1 MPSDASGFWPIT
13 VVVVELLFKLAFIG
27 FVLMRRRPAAVTLAW
42 VAVILALPLMG
53 VILYLLVGEIRL
65 GRRRIHKHREIVA
78 TIESSTPFVCA
89 SVQSVHHRINPAFS
103 HIAVLAE
110 SAGGNEPLGG
120 NDMRLIGD
128 TDVFLQS
135 LIEDI
140 DNARHH
146 CHLLFYIFLTDHSG
160 TRVSEA
166 LMRAAQR
173 GVACRLL
180 VDGVGSSA
188 FVRSELR
195 QRLGAAGVQVVAA
208 LAVNPFR
215 MLLARVDLRNHRK
228 VAVIDG
234 VIGYTG
240 SQNIADAEFAPKPRY
255 APWVDAMIRVEGPM
269 TWDLQ
274 VLFIEDWFLDTDE
287 TLADLLH
294 IHPVPQAD
302 NIIGQV
308 IGTGPNSF
316 TEALRQLNQ
325 AMFHAARKELIVT
338 TPYFVPDDA
347 TLTAL
352 CATARRGVDTMLV
365 LPARNDSPLVA
376 AASRSHYEDLLAS
389 GVRIYEFQKGLLHAK
404 TVTVDRDLALISTAN
419 LDRRSF
425 ELNFEVSVVVYDD
438 DFASQLRFLQR
449 GYIAESR
456 LVEPA
461 QWNRRLLAAKLWH
474 NAAGTLSP
482 LL

>member
-1 MPSDASGFWPIT
+1 MLTNAAGFWPIT
-13 VVVVELLFKLAFIG
+13 FVVLELLVRLGFIG
-27 FVLMRRRPAAVTLAW
+27 LVLMRRRPASVTLAW
-42 VAVILALPLMG
+42 VVVILAVPLLG
-53 VILYLLVGEIRL
+53 IILYLLVGEVRL
-65 GRRRIHKHREIVA
+65 GRRRIQKHRDIVA
-78 TIESSTPFVCA
+78 RIESSQPFVCA
-89 SVQSVHHRINPAFS
+89 SVQSVHQRIDPAFS

-110 SAGGNEPLGG
+110 SAGENEPLGG
-120 NDMRLIGD
+120 NAMRLIGD
-128 TDVFLQS
+128 TPVFIQS
-135 LIEDI
+135 LVEDI
-140 DNARHH
+140 DNAQHH
-146 CHLLFYIFLTDHSG
+146 CHLLFYIFLADYSG
-160 TRVSEA
+160 TRVAEA

-180 VDGVGSSA
+180 VDGVGSNTFLKSGLHT
-188 FVRSELR
+188 RLR
-195 QRLGAAGVQVVAA
+195 EAGVRVVEA

-228 VAVIDG
+228 IAVIDG

-240 SQNIADAEFAPKPRY
+240 SQNIADAEFAPKPRF
-255 APWVDAMIRVEGPM
+255 APWVDAMIRVEGPLA
-269 TWDLQ
+269 WDLQ
-274 VLFIEDWFLDTDE
+274 VLFIEDWYMDTDE
-287 TLADLLH
+287 SLDDLLH
-294 IHPVPQAD
+294 IHPVPQPD

-325 AMFHAARKELIVT
+325 AMFHTARQELIVT

-376 AASRSHYEDLLAS
+376 AASRSHYDELLAC

-449 GYIAESR
+449 GYIGESR

-461 QWNRRLLAAKLWH
+461 QWNRRLLPAKLWH

>member
-1 MPSDASGFWPIT
+1 MPTGATGFWPIA
-13 VVVVELLFKLAFIG
+13 VVAVEMLIRIG
-27 FVLMRRRPAAVTLAW
+27 FIVIVLIRRRPAAVTLAW
-42 VAVILALPLMG
+42 IVVILALPVVG
-53 VILYLLVGEIRL
+53 VILYLLVGEVRL
-65 GRRRIHKHREIVA
+65 GRRRIQQHRDIVSK
-78 TIESSTPFVCA
+78 IEASVPFVCA
-89 SVQSVHHRINPAFS
+89 SVQSVHSRIDPAFS

-120 NDMRLIGD
+120 NAMQLMGE
-128 TDVFLQS
+128 TDVFIQS
-135 LIEDI
+135 LVEDI
-140 DNARHH
+140 DNAHFH
-146 CHLLFYIFLTDHSG
+146 CNLLFYIYLADHSG
-160 TRVSEA
+160 TRVAEA
-166 LMRAAQR
+166 LMRAARR

-180 VDGVGSSA
+180 VDAVGSNA
-188 FVRSELR
+188 FVKSDLHRQLR
-195 QRLGAAGVQVVAA
+195 EAGVRVVEA

-228 VAVIDG
+228 LAIIDG

-240 SQNIADAEFAPKPRY
+240 SQNISDAEFAPKPRF
-255 APWVDAMIRVEGPM
+255 APWVDTTLRIEGPLV
-269 TWDLQ
+269 WDLQ
-274 VLFIEDWFLDTDE
+274 VLFIEDWYLDTDE
-287 TLADLLH
+287 SLADMLH
-294 IHPVPQAD
+294 IHPVPQPD

-316 TEALRQLNQ
+316 NEALRQLNQ
-325 AMFHAARKELIVT
+325 AMFHAARHELIVT

-347 TLTAL
+347 TMTAL
-352 CATARRGVDTMLV
+352 CTTARRGVETMLV

-376 AASRSHYEDLLAS
+376 AASRSHYDELLAC
-389 GVRIYEFQKGLLHAK
+389 GVRIYEYQAGLLHAK
-404 TVTVDRDLALISTAN
+404 TATVDRDLALISTAN

-449 GYIAESR
+449 GYIAQSQLLDAR
-456 LVEPA
+456 
-461 QWNRRLLAAKLWH
+461 QWNRRWLPAKLWH